1 MINNAMHVISVTTTE
16 DTSLQSNSYLYVIV
30 WQCSHTSQLFEGDKY
45 SFFGLVMRRDKT
57 KHVTKLECGNAAEAD
72 TTEQKDKEN
81 GTMVS

>member
-45 SFFGLVMRRDKT
+45 SMRRDKT